1 MPISLQCPGCGK
13 SYRLRDDLA
22 GKRVKCS
29 CGTETTVPAP
39 GAEAAGSSNEFQ
51 LDEEPR
57 QPVAPQTPPHAPRKD
72 ATGGASSA
80 ADGLPRRRKRRDP
93 ASEKWRIPIGL
104 LSIGYGSVA
113 ALVILYLGLREWPA
127 GLIGTVT
134 RTTLAVLI
142 AVGGVL
148 ILKRHQ
154 HGPACAGLC
163 CVFLCFFRLWYM
175 LILLLGALSTGQ
187 LIGFLLA
194 LILTVVLY
202 AIPVLITVWCLKQET
217 GKKEDPEFPS

>member
-57 QPVAPQTPPHAPRKD
+57 QPVAPPTPAHAPQKVT
-72 ATGGASSA
+72 AGGASSA
-80 ADGLPRRRKRRDP
+80 ADSLPRRRKRRDP
-93 ASEKWRIPIGL
+93 ASEKWRTAIGV
-104 LSIGYGSVA
+104 LSIAYGSIA
-113 ALVILYLGLREWPA
+113 APVILYLGLQEWPT
-127 GLIGTVT
+127 GLVSTAT

-163 CVFLCFFRLWYM
+163 CVFLCFFRLGYM
-175 LILLLGALSTGQ
+175 LILLLGALSAGQ

-217 GKKEDPEFPS
+217 GKKEYPEFPS

>member
-13 SYRLRDDLA
+13 GYRVRDELA
-22 GKRVKCS
+22 GRRVKCS
-29 CGTETTVPAP
+29 CGTETTVPAL
-39 GAEAAGSSNEFQ
+39 GDEAAASCDEFQ
-51 LDEEPR
+51 LDEEP
-57 QPVAPQTPPHAPRKD
+57 QKPVSPQTPAHAPQKVT
-72 ATGGASSA
+72 AGGASSA
-80 ADGLPRRRKRRDP
+80 TDGLPRRRKRRDP
-93 ASEKWRIPIGL
+93 ASEKWRTAIGL
-104 LSIGYGSVA
+104 LSIAYGSIA
-113 ALVILYLGLREWPA
+113 APAILYLGLQEWPT
-127 GLIGTVT
+127 GLVSTAT

-163 CVFLCFFRLWYM
+163 CVFLCFFRLWFM

-187 LIGFLLA
+187 LIEFLLA

-202 AIPVLITVWCLKQET
+202 AIPVLITIWCLKQET
-217 GKKEDPEFPS
+217 GKEEDPKVPW

>member
-1 MPISLQCPGCGK
+1 MPITLQCPGCGK
-13 SYRLRDDLA
+13 GYRLRDDLA
-22 GKRVKCS
+22 GKRVKCA

-39 GAEAAGSSNEFQ
+39 EAEAAASSNEFQ
-51 LDEEPR
+51 LDEEP
-57 QPVAPQTPPHAPRKD
+57 QKPVAPPTPRHAPQKVT
-72 ATGGASSA
+72 AGVASSA
-80 ADGLPRRRKRRDP
+80 ADGLPWPRRRRDA

-104 LSIGYGSVA
+104 LSIAYGSVA
-113 ALVILYLGLREWPA
+113 AVSILYAGLSELPA
-127 GLIGTVT
+127 GIIGTAT

-187 LIGFLLA
+187 LIEFLLA

-202 AIPVLITVWCLKQET
+202 SIPVVITVWCLRQET
-217 GKKEDPEFPS
+217 GKKEYPEFPP